1 MKNYKEVVGIDVSK
15 KTIDAFCYQAQVHK
29 AFVNDI
35 IGYKSLLKWVLKQ
48 TKASRVFYCF
58 ENTGYYSLKLALF
71 LDSQSII
78 YVEESPLKIKRSS
91 GIIKEKTDKLDAAL
105 IARYAWLYREELEPS
120 TVKSM
125 SHLELGRLLA
135 LRDQLVRNNAG
146 LKGTLKEMKVLLSSP
161 TTDFGCISLKRSIT
175 YLSKQVKAVE
185 DRIKAIISEDEL
197 MQKNYELLSSLKG
210 IGLVVASQLIYHT
223 GNFTRFASWRS
234 FSSYCGT
241 APFEH
246 RSGTSIYKRKQ
257 CHYLGDR
264 KMKSLLSMASV
275 SAIQHDS
282 EIRHYYNRKVAE
294 GKDKMLA
301 INNVRNKLIARV
313 FAVVKRGTP
322 YVVLQQHTA

>member
-15 KTIDAFCYQAQVHK
+15 KTIDAYCFKTQLHK
-29 AFVNDI
+29 EFVNDLV
-35 IGYKSLLKWVLKQ
+35 GYKSLVKWVLKS
-48 TKASRVFYCF
+48 TEESEVFYCF
-58 ENTGYYSLKLALF
+58 ENTGYYSLKLALYF
-71 LDSQSII
+71 TSQSIV

-91 GIIKEKTDKLDAAL
+91 GIVKEKTDRLDAHL
-105 IARYAWLYREELEPS
+105 IARYAWLYREELEAS
-120 TVKSM
+120 SVKSS

-146 LKGTLKEMKVLLSSP
+146 LKGTLKEMKVLLTSP
-161 TTDFGCISLKRSIT
+161 TTDVGCISLKRSID
-175 YLSKQVKAVE
+175 YLSKQVKVIE
-185 DRIKAIISEDEL
+185 LRIKEIISEDAS
-197 MQKNYELLSSLKG
+197 MKTNYELLSSLKG
-210 IGLVVASQLIYHT
+210 VGLVVACQLIYHT
-223 GNFTRFASWRS
+223 GNFTRFKSWRA

-246 RSGTSIYKRKQ
+246 RSGTSIHRRKQ

-282 EIRHYYNRKVAE
+282 ELRLYYKRKLAE

-301 INNVRNKLIARV
+301 INNVRNKLIARA
-313 FAVVKRGTP
+313 FAVIKRGTP
-322 YVVLQQHTA
+322 YVVLQQHAA

>member
-1 MKNYKEVVGIDVSK
+1 MKNYEEVVGIDVSK
-15 KTIDAFCYQAQVHK
+15 KTLDAYCHQAQIHK
-29 AFVNDI
+29 VFTNDVT
-35 IGYKSLLKWVLKQ
+35 GYKGLLKWVLKL
-48 TKASRVFYCF
+48 TKDSTVFYCF
-58 ENTGYYSLKLALF
+58 ENTGYYSLKLALY
-71 LDSQSII
+71 LTSQSVVYI
-78 YVEESPLKIKRSS
+78 EESPLKIKHCS
-91 GIIKEKTDKLDAAL
+91 GIIKEKTDRIDAIL

-146 LKGTLKEMKVLLSSP
+146 LKGTFKELKALLSSP
-161 TTDFGCISLKRSIT
+161 STDAGCLSLKRSID
-175 YLSKQVKAVE
+175 YLEKQVKSIE
-185 DRIKAIISEDEL
+185 TRIKAILSEDAC
-197 MQKNYELLSSLKG
+197 MNKNYELLTSLKG
-210 IGLVVASQLIYHT
+210 VGLVVACQLIYHT
-223 GNFTRFASWRS
+223 GNFTRFASWRQ

-241 APFEH
+241 APFKHE
-246 RSGTSIYKRKQ
+246 SGTSIHRRKQ

-282 EIRHYYNRKVAE
+282 ELRLYYKRKLAE

-301 INNVRNKLIARV
+301 INNVRNKLIARA

-322 YVVLQQHTA
+322 YVVLQQYAA

>member
-1 MKNYKEVVGIDVSK
+1 MKNYEEVVGIDVSK
-15 KTIDAFCYQAQVHK
+15 KTIDAYCYQSQVHK
-29 AFVNDI
+29 AFVNDVV
-35 IGYKSLLKWVLKQ
+35 GYKSLIKWVLKVA
-48 TKASRVFYCF
+48 KDSRVFYCF
-58 ENTGYYSLKLALF
+58 ENTGYYSLKLALY
-71 LDSQSII
+71 LSSQSIV
-78 YVEESPLKIKRSS
+78 YVEESPIKIKRSS
-91 GIIKEKTDKLDAAL
+91 GVVKEKTDRLDAEL

-120 TVKSM
+120 TVKST

-146 LKGTLKEMKVLLSSP
+146 LKGTLKELKVLLSSP
-161 TTDFGCISLKRSIT
+161 STDVGCLSLKRSID
-175 YLSKQVKAVE
+175 YQEKQVKAIE
-185 DRIKAIISEDEL
+185 ERIKDILTEDAS
-197 MQKNYELLSSLKG
+197 MFKNYELLTSLKG
-210 IGLVVASQLIYHT
+210 VGLVVACQLIYHT
-223 GNFTRFASWRS
+223 GNFTRFDSWRA

-282 EIRHYYNRKVAE
+282 ELRLYYNRKLAE

-301 INNVRNKLIARV
+301 INNVRNKLIARA

-322 YVVLQQHTA
+322 YVVLQQYAA

>member
-1 MKNYKEVVGIDVSK
+1 MKNYEEVVGIDVSK
-15 KTIDAFCYQAQVHK
+15 KTIDAYCYHGQLHK
-29 AFVNDI
+29 EFVNDL
-35 IGYKSLLKWVLKQ
+35 IGYKSLLKWVSKETQ
-48 TKASRVFYCF
+48 SSKVFYCF
-58 ENTGYYSLKLALF
+58 ENTGYYSLKLALY
-71 LDSQSII
+71 LHGQGVV

-91 GIIKEKTDKLDAAL
+91 GIVKEKTDKLDSSI
-105 IARYAWLYREELEPS
+105 IARYAWLYREELSPS

-146 LKGTLKEMKVLLSSP
+146 LKGTLKELKVLLSSP
-161 TTDFGCISLKRSIT
+161 TTDSGCISLKRSID
-175 YLSKQVKAVE
+175 YLSKQVKGIE
-185 DRIKAIISEDEL
+185 SRIKEIISGDDS
-197 MQKNYELLSSLKG
+197 MNKNHELLTSLKG
-210 IGLVVASQLIYHT
+210 VGLVVACQLIYHT
-223 GNFTRFASWRS
+223 GNFTRFDSWRA

-246 RSGTSIYKRKQ
+246 RSGTSIHRRKQ

-282 EIRHYYNRKVAE
+282 ELRLYYQRKLAE

-301 INNVRNKLIARV
+301 INNVRNKLIARA

-322 YVVLQQHTA
+322 YVVLQQYAA